1 MFVSIKGRPTTW
13 LDAAIK
19 RGDAASA
26 ISAATELRKGSLSL
40 DYALAIVVLM
50 ADGDPDR
57 YDRAV
62 ARWLERWGTE
72 RADPRASGDVAR
84 WKALLD
90 DLPALEAVT
99 ALAAVCDHLGLEH
112 ASEAVVHLYPR
123 VR

>member
-1 MFVSIKGRPTTW
+1 MSIKGRPITW
-13 LDAAIK
+13 LDAAVK
-19 RGDAASA
+19 RGDVASA
-26 ISAATELRKGSLSL
+26 ISAAAEMTRGSLSL

-62 ARWLERWGTE
+62 TRWLQRWEAE
-72 RADPRASGDVAR
+72 RAPPRAAGDVAR

-90 DLPALEAVT
+90 ELPALEAVA
-99 ALAAVCDHLGLEH
+99 ALAAVCDRLGLEH
-112 ASEAVVHLYPR
+112 AGEAVVHLFPR